1 MSAGTSW
8 TLWQRLPPRY
18 QLTTRGLEQEEAETT
33 LVRERTNTPVSART
47 IPPAK
52 RPISAAAPTEAS
64 LSTVVS
70 SEDKPF
76 RRSEQQT
83 RQVVMPQS
91 QSYFP
96 NRRSGYVDHI
106 KIQRRVNSARIKLA
120 ESPVCNMTFAPNT
133 RAKTAPN
140 FPITNPS
147 VYKEDFVKTRE
158 NDTEQR
164 MLANSPRN
172 KTKQST
178 EATRVIG
185 ITNMSL
191 KQKPPE
197 NSLEWSQKKYMVQEV
212 DNGTMYIDNGKVIY
226 FRKSRHDLSNLLNTH
241 GIQTSRGSF
250 LAGLRQEYLKHPKV
264 IAYGRRQPGEIKE
277 QKMVLRERM
286 DYNRRVGY
294 ILDYY
299 SYNEQ
304 DKQAI
309 HEQERIQESEQARV
323 KSLTVGV
330 VKGLCLSPT
339 PAPSRSGS
347 RENSRAST
355 PDQCYE
361 SNQYMRLN
369 RRSRLHERKFYLR
382 TPGINMCSPGIQNI
396 TARDIENCKCTFCRM
411 EMELALVTQTN
422 NFNAALTKASVNNK
436 DSEFKVVQITD
447 NSVPHMERE
456 TTHENS
462 FEKKEKPVLNDII
475 EMGSAKRHAEQT
487 LKIQFTLPEM
497 RDTPDI
503 TASESGFEMGRT
515 A

>member
-8 TLWQRLPPRY
+8 TLWQRMPPRY
-18 QLTTRGLEQEEAETT
+18 QLTTRGLEHEEAETT
-33 LVRERTNTPVSART
+33 LLRERTNTPVSARS
-47 IPPAK
+47 IPAVK
-52 RPISAAAPTEAS
+52 RPYSAAAPTEAS
-64 LSTVVS
+64 FSTLMS
-70 SEDKPF
+70 SDDNPSV
-76 RRSEQQT
+76 RSEQQT
-83 RQVVMPQS
+83 RQIVVPQS
-91 QSYFP
+91 QFSFP

-120 ESPVCNMTFAPNT
+120 ESPVGNMTLAQNA

-147 VYKEDFVKTRE
+147 AYKEDLVKTRE
-158 NDTEQR
+158 HDTEQR
-164 MLANSPRN
+164 LLVHSARN

-191 KQKPPE
+191 KSQPPE
-197 NSLEWSQKKYMVQEV
+197 NSLERSQKKYMVQEV

-241 GIQTSRGSF
+241 SIKTSKGAF
-250 LAGLRQEYLKHPKV
+250 LAGLRQEYLKQPKV
-264 IAYGRRQPGEIKE
+264 IAYGRRQPGDVKE
-277 QKMVLRERM
+277 QRMVLRERM

-304 DKQAI
+304 DKQTI
-309 HEQERIQESEQARV
+309 HEQERIRESEQARV

-347 RENSRAST
+347 LENSRSST
-355 PDQCYE
+355 PDRCYE

-396 TARDIENCKCTFCRM
+396 TARDIENCSCTFCRM
-411 EMELALVTQTN
+411 EMEFALVSQAN
-422 NFNAALTKASVNNK
+422 NVNAALTKAKANSK
-436 DSEFKVVQITD
+436 DSDFKVVQITD
-447 NSVPHMERE
+447 NSVIQRE
-456 TTHENS
+456 TTPANS
-462 FEKKEKPVLNDII
+462 FEKEDKPVVND
-475 EMGSAKRHAEQT
+475 MTGKGSAKQHSEQT

-503 TASESGFEMGRT
+503 NASESGFETGRR